1 MTTTLSSSL
10 VAALGELE
18 NVTKNARNPH
28 FKSSYASLDAI
39 LDAVRPVLK
48 KHGLAISQ
56 EPLSEEGKAGV
67 VTKIIHTS
75 GEFTSSTLLLPVQQ
89 NTCQAY
95 GSALSYARRYSIA
108 SICGIFQDDG
118 TEDDGH
124 LASSPP
130 GRSTAAQPFPRVET
144 KERKGA
150 EAAGSTAG
158 LKPTINPKDDVNLG
172 PDIADNDLPF

>member
-18 NVTKNARNPH
+18 NVTKNATNPH
-28 FKSSYASLDAI
+28 FRNKYASLDAI

-56 EPLSEEGKAGV
+56 EPLSEEGKVGV
-67 VTKIIHTS
+67 VTRIIHTT
-75 GEFTSSTLLLPVQQ
+75 GESTASTLMLPVQQ
-89 NTCQAY
+89 NTAQGF
-95 GSALSYARRYSIA
+95 GSALTYARRYAVASVLGIA
-108 SICGIFQDDG
+108 ADDDDDG
-118 TEDDGH
+118 EV
-124 LASSPP
+124 ASSPP
-130 GRSTAAQPFPRVET
+130 RKSTAAQPFPRVET

-158 LKPTINPKDDVNLG
+158 LKPTINPKDNVNLG
-172 PDIADNDLPF
+172 PDIADSDLPF